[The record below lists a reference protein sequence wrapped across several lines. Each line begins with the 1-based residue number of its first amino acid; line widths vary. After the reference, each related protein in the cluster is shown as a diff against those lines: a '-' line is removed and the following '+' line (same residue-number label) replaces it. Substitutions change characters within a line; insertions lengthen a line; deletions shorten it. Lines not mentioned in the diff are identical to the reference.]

1 MHDPQGA
8 DARSTIPQATPTAE
22 QPAGPPGAPRL
33 PGLGYPAL
41 DVEEETRPLAL
52 VNLLLRRRRL
62 VLGLPLATAFVA
74 AVVSLLVPL
83 TYTAITTFVPETS
96 PATRVPAGLAG
107 IAGQF
112 GIALGGAASQSPQFY
127 ADLIESREL
136 MERVLRARYPR
147 SSEKGV
153 APDSATLLE
162 ILDQGGDNSADSLY
176 KGVKKLTKLVSTSV
190 DRKTDVVELDVDA
203 HDPVLAALVAS
214 RFLAYLN
221 DFNAKTRQSQAR
233 ERRKFTED
241 RLAQAEADLRRAE
254 EELKVFYQR
263 NRSWQQAPQLVF
275 EEGRLRRQVDV
286 RQEVY
291 LTLRREYE
299 TARIDEA
306 NDTPVLTI
314 IDPPIPPAR
323 KSKPKRVLWVIAAAV
338 LGGAVSVAWALGR
351 DHAERLRQEE
361 DGTYREFR
369 GLLGEI
375 RDDLRRVTARMRK
388 RPTDDVPRARSG
400 LP

>member
-1 MHDPQGA
+1 L
-8 DARSTIPQATPTAE
+8 
-22 QPAGPPGAPRL
+22 AGP
-33 PGLGYPAL
+33 GYPAL
-41 DVEEETRPLAL
+41 DVEDETRPLEF

-62 VLGLPLATAFVA
+62 VLGVPLATALLA

-112 GIALGGAASQSPQFY
+112 GIALGGEASQSPQFY

-147 SSEKGV
+147 SSEQGV
-153 APDSATLLE
+153 SADSATLLE

-203 HDPVLAALVAS
+203 HDRVLAALVAN

-221 DFNAKTRQSQAR
+221 DFNAKTRQSQAG

-254 EELKVFYQR
+254 EELKIFYQR

-306 NDTPVLTI
+306 NDTPVITV

-323 KSKPKRVLWVIAAAV
+323 KSKPKRVLWVIAGAV
-338 LGGAVSVAWALGR
+338 LGGVASVAWAITADR
-351 DHAERLRQEE
+351 VEQLRRE
-361 DGTYREFR
+361 DDSVYRQFR
-369 GLLGEI
+369 GLLHEI
-375 RDDLRRVTARMRK
+375 RADVNVIRAKIWRRSSA
-388 RPTDDVPRARSG
+388 DRS
-400 LP
+400 

>member
-1 MHDPQGA
+1 MHDSQRA
-8 DARSTIPQATPTAE
+8 DARSTFPQATETAE
-22 QPAGPPGAPRL
+22 LPTEPAGA
-33 PGLGYPAL
+33 PGLAGSGYLNL
-41 DVEEETRPLAL
+41 DVDDEARPLEL

-62 VLGLPLATAFVA
+62 VVTLPLGVA
-74 AVVSLLVPL
+74 LLAGVASLLVSP
-83 TYTAITTFVPETS
+83 TYTAITTFVPEVS
-96 PATRVPAGLAG
+96 ADARMPAGLAG
-107 IAGQF
+107 LAGQF
-112 GIALGGAASQSPQFY
+112 GIALGGEASQSPQFY

-153 APDSATLLE
+153 SADSATLLE

-203 HDPVLAALVAS
+203 HDRVLAALVAN

-221 DFNAKTRQSQAR
+221 DFNAKTRQSQAG
-233 ERRKFTED
+233 ERRKLTED
-241 RLAQAEADLRRAE
+241 RLAQAEAELRREE
-254 EELKVFYQR
+254 EELKIFYQR

-291 LTLRREYE
+291 LTLRRAYE
-299 TARIDEA
+299 TARLDEA
-306 NDTPVLTI
+306 NDNPVITV

-338 LGGAVSVAWALGR
+338 LGGVVSVAWAITADR
-351 DHAERLRQEE
+351 VEQLRRE
-361 DGTYREFR
+361 DDSVYRQFR
-369 GLLGEI
+369 GLLRETRRDLTMI
-375 RDDLRRVTARMRK
+375 RAKISRRSSA
-388 RPTDDVPRARSG
+388 DRA
-400 LP
+400 

>member
-1 MHDPQGA
+1 MHDSQRA
-8 DARSTIPQATPTAE
+8 DARSTFPQATETAE
-22 QPAGPPGAPRL
+22 LPTEPAGA
-33 PGLGYPAL
+33 PGLAGSGYLNL
-41 DVEEETRPLAL
+41 DVDDETRPLEL

-62 VLGLPLATAFVA
+62 VVTLPLGVA
-74 AVVSLLVPL
+74 LLAGVASLLVSP
-83 TYTAITTFVPETS
+83 TYTAITTFVPEVS
-96 PATRVPAGLAG
+96 ADARMPAGLAG
-107 IAGQF
+107 LAGQF
-112 GIALGGAASQSPQFY
+112 GIALGGEASQSPQFY

-147 SSEKGV
+147 SSEEGV
-153 APDSATLLE
+153 SRDSATLLE

-203 HDPVLAALVAS
+203 HDRVLAALVAS

-306 NDTPVLTI
+306 NDTPVLTV
-314 IDPPIPPAR
+314 IDPPVPPAR
-323 KSKPKRVLWVIAAAV
+323 KSKPKRLVWVVVAAV
-338 LGGAVSVAWALGR
+338 LGGMVSVTWVFATNHVRRLQLENDSTYR
-351 DHAERLRQEE
+351 DFRVLVSEIHQDLRQIGSRIWKRRSA
-361 DGTYREFR
+361 DREGR
-369 GLLGEI
+369 
-375 RDDLRRVTARMRK
+375 T
-388 RPTDDVPRARSG
+388 S
-400 LP
+400 

>member
-1 MHDPQGA
+1 MHDPQRP
-8 DARSTIPQATPTAE
+8 DARSTFPQAAETAE
-22 QPAGPPGAPRL
+22 LPTGPAGAS
-33 PGLGYPAL
+33 GLAGSGYPNL
-41 DVEEETRPLAL
+41 DVDEETRPLEL
-52 VNLLLRRRRL
+52 FNLLLRRRRL
-62 VLGLPLATAFVA
+62 VVTLPLAVALLA
-74 AVVSLLVPL
+74 AVASLVVSP
-83 TYTAITTFVPETS
+83 TYTAITTFVPEVS
-96 PATRVPAGLAG
+96 QAARVPAGLAG
-107 IAGQF
+107 LAGQF
-112 GIALGGAASQSPQFY
+112 GIALGGEASQSPQFY

-147 SSEKGV
+147 SSEEGV
-153 APDSATLLE
+153 SPDSATLLE

-203 HDPVLAALVAS
+203 HDRVLAALVAS

-221 DFNAKTRQSQAR
+221 DFNAKTRQSQAG

-306 NDTPVLTI
+306 NDTPVLTV
-314 IDPPIPPAR
+314 IDPPVPPAR
-323 KSKPKRVLWVIAAAV
+323 KSKPKRLVWVVVAAV
-338 LGGAVSVAWALGR
+338 LGGMVSVTWVFATNHVRRLQLENDSTYR
-351 DHAERLRQEE
+351 DFRVLVSEIHQDLRQIGSRIWKRRSA
-361 DGTYREFR
+361 DREGR
-369 GLLGEI
+369 
-375 RDDLRRVTARMRK
+375 T
-388 RPTDDVPRARSG
+388 S
-400 LP
+400 

>member
-1 MHDPQGA
+1 MYDPLRAPGS
-8 DARSTIPQATPTAE
+8 STAPKAP
-22 QPAGPPGAPRL
+22 GPPEAAPL
-33 PGLGYPAL
+33 GDPGHPLL
-41 DVEEETRPLAL
+41 ELEEETGPLEL

-62 VLGLPLATAFVA
+62 VVALPLAAAFLA
-74 AVVSLLVPL
+74 GLVSLLVPR
-83 TYTAITTFVPETS
+83 TYTATTTFVPEAG
-96 PATRVPAGLAG
+96 PDARVPAGLAG

-112 GIALGGAASQSPQFY
+112 GIALGGDASQSPQFY

-136 MERVLRARYPR
+136 MEQVLRTRYPIP
-147 SSEKGV
+147 SGGAAS
-153 APDSATLLE
+153 ADSATLLE

-190 DRKTDVVELDVDA
+190 NRKTNVVELDVDA
-203 HDPVLAALVAS
+203 HDPALAALVAS
-214 RFLAYLN
+214 RFLTYLN
-221 DFNAKTRQSQAR
+221 EFNAKTRQSQAR

-241 RLAQAEADLRRAE
+241 RLAGAEVDLRRAE

-275 EEGRLRRQVDV
+275 EEGQLRRQVDV

-306 NDTPVLTI
+306 NDTPVITV

-323 KSKPKRVLWVIAAAV
+323 KSKPKRVLWVIVAAV
-338 LGGAVSVAWALGR
+338 LGGAAGMTWAFAR
-351 DHAERLRQEE
+351 DHAERLRRKE
-361 DGTYREFR
+361 DSTYREFR

-375 RDDLRRVTARMRK
+375 RDDWWRIVARIQK
-388 RPTDDVPRARSG
+388 RSTDDSLRGRAGPR
-400 LP
+400 

>member
-1 MHDPQGA
+1 M
-8 DARSTIPQATPTAE
+8 
-22 QPAGPPGAPRL
+22 
-33 PGLGYPAL
+33 
-41 DVEEETRPLAL
+41 
-52 VNLLLRRRRL
+52 
-62 VLGLPLATAFVA
+62 
-74 AVVSLLVPL
+74 
-83 TYTAITTFVPETS
+83 
-96 PATRVPAGLAG
+96 PAGLAG
-107 IAGQF
+107 LAGQF
-112 GIALGGAASQSPQFY
+112 GIALGGEASQSPQFY

-147 SSEKGV
+147 SSEEGV
-153 APDSATLLE
+153 SRDSATLLE

-203 HDPVLAALVAS
+203 HDRVLAALVAS

-221 DFNAKTRQSQAR
+221 DFNAKTRQSQAG

-306 NDTPVLTI
+306 NDTPVLTV
-314 IDPPIPPAR
+314 IDPPVPPAR
-323 KSKPKRVLWVIAAAV
+323 KSKPKRLVWVVVAAV
-338 LGGAVSVAWALGR
+338 LGGMVSVTWVFATNHVRRLQLENDSTYR
-351 DHAERLRQEE
+351 DFRVLVSEIHQDLRQIGSRIWKRRSA
-361 DGTYREFR
+361 DREGR
-369 GLLGEI
+369 
-375 RDDLRRVTARMRK
+375 T
-388 RPTDDVPRARSG
+388 S
-400 LP
+400 

>member
-1 MHDPQGA
+1 
-8 DARSTIPQATPTAE
+8 
-22 QPAGPPGAPRL
+22 
-33 PGLGYPAL
+33 
-41 DVEEETRPLAL
+41 
-52 VNLLLRRRRL
+52 
-62 VLGLPLATAFVA
+62 
-74 AVVSLLVPL
+74 
-83 TYTAITTFVPETS
+83 
-96 PATRVPAGLAG
+96 
-107 IAGQF
+107 
-112 GIALGGAASQSPQFY
+112 GIALGGEASQSPQFY

-136 MERVLRARYPR
+136 MERVLVARYPR
-147 SSEKGV
+147 SSEQGV

-203 HDPVLAALVAS
+203 HDRVLAALVAS

-306 NDTPVLTI
+306 NDTPVLTV
-314 IDPPIPPAR
+314 IDHPIPPAR
-323 KSKPKRVLWVIAAAV
+323 KSKPKRVLWVIV
-338 LGGAVSVAWALGR
+338 GGALGVVVSVTWALVT
-351 DHAERLRQEE
+351 DNADRLRREDDGAYQEFS
-361 DGTYREFR
+361 R
-369 GLLGEI
+369 LLGEM
-375 RDDLRRVTARMRK
+375 RNDLRRIGARLRR
-388 RPTDDVPRARSG
+388 RPSASRN
-400 LP
+400 

>member
-1 MHDPQGA
+1 MHDPQRADGPSTVPHAPPIAGQSAGLAGA
-8 DARSTIPQATPTAE
+8 ARL
-22 QPAGPPGAPRL
+22 AGPGD
-33 PGLGYPAL
+33 PAL
-41 DVEEETRPLAL
+41 DVEEETRPLEF

-62 VLGLPLATAFVA
+62 VLGVPLATALLA
-74 AVVSLLVPL
+74 AVVSLLVPP

-96 PATRVPAGLAG
+96 PATRVPASLAG

-112 GIALGGAASQSPQFY
+112 GIALGGEASQSPQFY

-136 MERVLRARYPR
+136 MERVLVARYPR
-147 SSEKGV
+147 SSEQGV

-203 HDPVLAALVAS
+203 HDRVLAALVAS

-221 DFNAKTRQSQAR
+221 DFNAKTRQSQAG

-254 EELKVFYQR
+254 EELKIFYQR
-263 NRSWQQAPQLVF
+263 NRSWHQAPQLVF

-306 NDTPVLTI
+306 NDTPVITV

-338 LGGAVSVAWALGR
+338 LGGVVSVAWAITADR
-351 DHAERLRQEE
+351 VEQLRRE
-361 DGTYREFR
+361 DDSVYRQFR
-369 GLLGEI
+369 GLLDVI
-375 RDDLRRVTARMRK
+375 RRDLNMIRAKIWRRSSA
-388 RPTDDVPRARSG
+388 D
-400 LP
+400 